1 MDWLLDTN
9 IAIHLR
15 DGDALIE
22 ERVAELDG
30 VLLLSVVS
38 RVELEGGVYQ
48 VPAEVASR
56 RQRLDLLLS
65 AVRVLDFDQASA
77 DAYRA
82 MIGTVGFS
90 PRKVLGRMIAAQAMA
105 NNATLVT
112 RNLADFR
119 DIPGLLFLEW

>member
-15 DGDALIE
+15 DGDARIE
-22 ERVAELDG
+22 ERVAGLDG

-38 RVELEGGVYQ
+38 RAELEGGVYQ
-48 VPAEVASR
+48 LPAEIVSR
-56 RQRLDLLLS
+56 RHRLDLLLS

-77 DAYRA
+77 DAYRT
-82 MIGTVGFS
+82 MIESVGFS
-90 PRKVLGRMIAAQAMA
+90 RRKVLDRMIAAQALA

-112 RNLADFR
+112 RNVADFR